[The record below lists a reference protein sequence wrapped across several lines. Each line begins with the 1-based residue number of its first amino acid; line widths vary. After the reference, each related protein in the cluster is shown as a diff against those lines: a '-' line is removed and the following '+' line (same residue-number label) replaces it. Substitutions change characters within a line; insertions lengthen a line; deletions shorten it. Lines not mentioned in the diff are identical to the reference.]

1 MSAPAGTRRGS
12 LAAMDTDSC
21 CSSDGF
27 GYSDEEDLSE
37 SSEDGD
43 YGFDPHAEVE
53 TSARQV
59 CRCLGSM
66 LRTLRLAGGLLTA
79 SDTPQAPYVV
89 FSEEQ
94 LRERQ
99 DEAVSAVTG
108 VLSISKSEAVRVLRQ
123 CKWCARCAPG
133 VRLLLGRRTR
143 LPHCACCL
151 PLCKR
156 MAAHAPRLLCSCV
169 CLRWSYLVVHEQAR
183 CARRDVN
190 RVNEEWFTDTD
201 AMRRKVGILEEQP
214 VASTS
219 GKVRGRASAVPP
231 QLAVEPRNGAV
242 WRAPRVRGALS
253 QCPAPG
259 LACGLRATTQR
270 AARRGRRKRARYA
283 LTSSRRATCARRAA
297 STCSARSAGAA
308 TLPTP

>member
-123 CKWCARCAPG
+123 CKWCALRPWCQIIARAPHTPPSLCVLPATVQTHG
-133 VRLLLGRRTR
+133 CTRTSPTLLV
-143 LPHCACCL
+143 
-151 PLCKR
+151 
-156 MAAHAPRLLCSCV
+156 CV
-169 CLRWSYLVVHEQAR
+169 PSVVVFSRA
-183 CARRDVN
+183 
-190 RVNEEWFTDTD
+190 
-201 AMRRKVGILEEQP
+201 
-214 VASTS
+214 
-219 GKVRGRASAVPP
+219 RASALRS
-231 QLAVEPRNGAV
+231 QGCEPR
-242 WRAPRVRGALS
+242 
-253 QCPAPG
+253 Q
-259 LACGLRATTQR
+259 
-270 AARRGRRKRARYA
+270 
-283 LTSSRRATCARRAA
+283 
-297 STCSARSAGAA
+297 
-308 TLPTP
+308 

>member
-1 MSAPAGTRRGS
+1 
-12 LAAMDTDSC
+12 MDTDSC

-66 LRTLRLAGGLLTA
+66 LRTLSLEGGLLTA

-123 CKWCARCAPG
+123 CKWCAPRPWCQIIARAPHTPASLCVLPATLQRHG
-133 VRLLLGRRTR
+133 CTRTSPA
-143 LPHCACCL
+143 LPSLCACGG
-151 PLCKR
+151 
-156 MAAHAPRLLCSCV
+156 
-169 CLRWSYLVVHEQAR
+169 
-183 CARRDVN
+183 
-190 RVNEEWFTDTD
+190 RV
-201 AMRRKVGILEEQP
+201 
-214 VASTS
+214 
-219 GKVRGRASAVPP
+219 
-231 QLAVEPRNGAV
+231 
-242 WRAPRVRGALS
+242 
-253 QCPAPG
+253 
-259 LACGLRATTQR
+259 
-270 AARRGRRKRARYA
+270 
-283 LTSSRRATCARRAA
+283 
-297 STCSARSAGAA
+297 
-308 TLPTP
+308 